1 MKRNAHNICPW
12 CDAGDPT
19 SVVIEC
25 GEQDTMSREKYLL
38 TLLCDSLYWDG
49 RLGEYVTEN
58 DLADVF

>member
-1 MKRNAHNICPW
+1 MR
-12 CDAGDPT
+12 
-19 SVVIEC
+19 IETAWTAET
-25 GEQDTMSREKYLL
+25 GALVEVTRHRMSREKYLL

>member
-1 MKRNAHNICPW
+1 MRIETAW
-12 CDAGDPT
+12 TDADGNLLEVDRLT
-19 SVVIEC
+19 V
-25 GEQDTMSREKYLL
+25 TRERYLL